1 MCSIT
6 FVYLNIPSIVNTY
19 HGFSNMYYMFSFQF
33 HIVYYIL
40 EKLRILDRLNFGK
53 IEFGENLILRKV
65 YLVAN
70 AFIHIKFDTNCAY
83 FMLYVIQILVYI
95 KKSSHLNRVK
105 SMAC

>member
-1 MCSIT
+1 MCSM
-6 FVYLNIPSIVNTY
+6 YLNIPSIVNTH

-33 HIVYYIL
+33 HIVYIL
-40 EKLRILDRLNFGK
+40 EKILILDRLNCGK
-53 IEFGENLILRKV
+53 IEFGENQILRKV

-83 FMLYVIQILVYI
+83 FMLYVIQILVYM
-95 KKSSHLNRVK
+95 KKILASDRVK